1 LEPVLNHQQSGVR
14 TPETREHW
22 MRLAAAI
29 LALTF
34 PAATMLCGTG
44 CAPYRVG
51 VGSMFPSDIT
61 TVQVPIFE
69 SESFRR
75 DLGERLTEAVA
86 KRIENESNYKLVR
99 SGNADS
105 VLTGRILD
113 DRKRTLV
120 ENRNDDVRET
130 ELTLRVQVVWT
141 RRDGTI
147 LAQGSIPIDPSMA
160 VDVVGSAPITP
171 EVGQSI
177 ATGQQK
183 AIDRLAAQ
191 IVGLMEAPW

>member
-1 LEPVLNHQQSGVR
+1 
-14 TPETREHW
+14 
-22 MRLAAAI
+22 MRLAALLIIA
-29 LALTF
+29 TF
-34 PAATMLCGTG
+34 VAGAG
-44 CAPYRVG
+44 CAPYRIG
-51 VGSMFPSDIT
+51 AASLYPSDIS
-61 TVQVPIFE
+61 TVHVPMFE

-75 DLGERLTEAVA
+75 NLGERLTEAVA

-105 VLTGRILD
+105 VLTGRIVE

-120 ENRNDDVRET
+120 ENTNDDVRET
-130 ELTLRVQVVWT
+130 ELTVIVQVTWS
-141 RRDGTI
+141 RRDGTV
-147 LAQGSIPIDPSMA
+147 LAQGYIPIDPGMA
-160 VDVVGSAPITP
+160 VDVTGAAPVVP